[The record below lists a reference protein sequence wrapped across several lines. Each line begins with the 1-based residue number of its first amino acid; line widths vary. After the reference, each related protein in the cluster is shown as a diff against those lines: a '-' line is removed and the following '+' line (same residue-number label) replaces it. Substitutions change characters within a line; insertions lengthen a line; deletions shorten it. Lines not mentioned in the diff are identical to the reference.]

1 MAMKPGMPIDPASA
15 PADALRMTTA
25 FAGKLDA
32 LSRWRATLLDRL
44 ALLQRFLADHDL
56 ACAASTAVIALLR
69 ERLASDKLVA
79 AFVAEFSR
87 GKSELINAIFFAD
100 TGRRVLPATPGR
112 TTMCPVELS
121 CRPGEP
127 ASLALLPI
135 ETRHDG
141 ATLAE
146 LRTRTNAWTRLPLQG
161 GAADQLSAAVAQ
173 VMRTRRVD
181 AAEARA
187 LGLCNDE
194 RLPDA
199 PAPDADGLV
208 EIPVWRHALVNYPHP
223 LLERGLVVLD
233 TPGLNALGA
242 EPELTLGLLPEAQA
256 TVFVLGADTGVTR
269 SDMQLWREHLGARA
283 ASCFVVLNKIDTLRD
298 PLSAPSQVTNQIE
311 SLRRATAR
319 TLAIAPE
326 RVFAVSA
333 REALTAR
340 IHGDDAAL
348 RASRLPAFEAALGA
362 QLLGQRH
369 ALLQGAVAEAAR
381 QLQLQVA
388 HRAGERRR
396 QSAEQVQELRGLRGK
411 SANQLRAAQE
421 RAAAEA
427 AEFEQCNVH
436 VQALRAV
443 HLRLLTKALAT
454 LASDA
459 LRGEVL
465 RMQQEMRDSL
475 LNLGAR
481 KAFVALCERLRVRL
495 AAAQSEC
502 VELHAMLRASHARL
516 NAQYA
521 FGLSLDAPPTLQLF
535 ARELRAIESG
545 YTRYLGLTHALRLSQ
560 PRFMEGFVRM
570 LVSKLRVVFE
580 SAAAEIELWSKSA
593 SSHLDAQ
600 LAERRRAFRRRSE
613 ALARVRIA
621 TGELEQRIAE
631 LGAQDAA
638 LAAVL
643 QLAGEQIEAL
653 PALAPAAPETAAPP
667 AASAQPVAPVTTPV
681 RRPTMP
687 MPKPLGARA

>member
-1 MAMKPGMPIDPASA
+1 
-15 PADALRMTTA
+15 
-25 FAGKLDA
+25 
-32 LSRWRATLLDRL
+32 
-44 ALLQRFLADHDL
+44 
-56 ACAASTAVIALLR
+56 
-69 ERLASDKLVA
+69 
-79 AFVAEFSR
+79 
-87 GKSELINAIFFAD
+87 
-100 TGRRVLPATPGR
+100 
-112 TTMCPVELS
+112 
-121 CRPGEP
+121 
-127 ASLALLPI
+127 
-135 ETRHDG
+135 
-141 ATLAE
+141 
-146 LRTRTNAWTRLPLQG
+146 
-161 GAADQLSAAVAQ
+161 
-173 VMRTRRVD
+173 MRTRRVE

-194 RLPDA
+194 RLPDV

-319 TLAIAPE
+319 TLDIAPE

-340 IHGDDAAL
+340 THGDDAAL

-396 QSAEQVQELRGLRGK
+396 QSAEQIQELRGLRGK

-443 HLRLLTKALAT
+443 HLRLLSKALAT

-459 LRGEVL
+459 LRAEVL

-481 KAFVALCERLRVRL
+481 KAFAALCERLRARL
-495 AAAQSEC
+495 EAAQDQC

-516 NAQYA
+516 NAEYA

-535 ARELRAIESG
+535 ARELRAIEIRLHAISAS
-545 YTRYLGLTHALRLSQ
+545 HALRLSQ
-560 PRFMEGFVRM
+560 PRFMEAFVRM
-570 LVSKLRVVFE
+570 LVSKLRRLQSPPRPRSSCGASPLRRTSTRNLPRGGAPF
-580 SAAAEIELWSKSA
+580 AAAAKRSRGSGSLLASSSSA
-593 SSHLDAQ
+593 SPSWARRTPHWPLCCNLQASRSRRCQ
-600 LAERRRAFRRRSE
+600 RSRPQRRRLPRRLRLRHNLSHPCQRLCVDRRCPCPSRSGRE
-613 ALARVRIA
+613 KR
-621 TGELEQRIAE
+621 
-631 LGAQDAA
+631 
-638 LAAVL
+638 
-643 QLAGEQIEAL
+643 
-653 PALAPAAPETAAPP
+653 
-667 AASAQPVAPVTTPV
+667 
-681 RRPTMP
+681 
-687 MPKPLGARA
+687 

>member
-1 MAMKPGMPIDPASA
+1 MEKIDRRRFVKDSMKI
-15 PADALRMTTA
+15 
-25 FAGKLDA
+25 
-32 LSRWRATLLDRL
+32 
-44 ALLQRFLADHDL
+44 
-56 ACAASTAVIALLR
+56 TAV
-69 ERLASDKLVA
+69 A
-79 AFVAEFSR
+79 AIGSSLMM
-87 GKSELINAIFFAD
+87 KSEEAQAADEALKFSQVALPYAYGALEPNIDAMTMEIHYTKHHTAYIKNVNDAIAAENIKFATEKEFFAN
-100 TGRRVLPATPGR
+100 ASK
-112 TTMCPVELS
+112 LS
-121 CRPGEP
+121 AKARNNG
-127 ASLALLPI
+127 
-135 ETRHDG
+135 
-141 ATLAE
+141 
-146 LRTRTNAWTRLPLQG
+146 G
-161 GAADQLSAAVAQ
+161 GAWNHNFFWQ
-173 VMRTRRVD
+173 VMK
-181 AAEARA
+181 A
-187 LGLCNDE
+187 GGGG
-194 RLPDA
+194 A
-199 PAPDADGLV
+199 P
-208 EIPVWRHALVNYPHP
+208 
-223 LLERGLVVLD
+223 
-233 TPGLNALGA
+233 
-242 EPELTLGLLPEAQA
+242 A

-560 PRFMEGFVRM
+560 PRFMEAFVRM